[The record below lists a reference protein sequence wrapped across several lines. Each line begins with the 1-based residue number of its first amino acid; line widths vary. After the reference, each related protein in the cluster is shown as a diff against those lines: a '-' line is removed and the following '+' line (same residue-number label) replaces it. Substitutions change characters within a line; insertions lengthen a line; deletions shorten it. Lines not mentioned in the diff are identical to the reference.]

1 MRGLWSEQEL
11 PHQSLRALLIQV
23 HFPWVKTLFG
33 RGRASA
39 APLASHPPWGR
50 RLLRPDLTCG
60 GRCVAFGGEGGLGV
74 ACWVVVA
81 RPWLCRKKKRKKKK
95 KVGSSFSFERGRREG
110 VFIGCVRWFVST
122 AGESCGDPDRFPFP
136 DRSFTVVWVDR
147 VDVPIRP
154 MSCKVERCVLRS
166 QSNPPE
172 CLVCVVCGPESF
184 GSSAP
189 LVVRLIDQSYL
200 VFGPDFPYKLG
211 QLSSSHKNSGKHK
224 LSPSGKAQAFTIRSK
239 KSGFSS

>member
-1 MRGLWSEQEL
+1 MVGFSCSRLGLLRRKPWCRRLRASISPLGAPLGSCYNRCMRG
-11 PHQSLRALLIQV
+11 
-23 HFPWVKTLFG
+23 FWVKTLFG
-33 RGRASA
+33 CGRASA

-81 RPWLCRKKKRKKKK
+81 RPWLCRKKKEKRKN
-95 KVGSSFSFERGRREG
+95 SSFSFEWGRREG
-110 VFIGCVRWFVST
+110 VFLGCVWWFVST
-122 AGESCGDPDRFPFP
+122 AGQSCGDPDRCPFP

-154 MSCKVERCVLRS
+154 MSCKVERCVVRS

-172 CLVCVVCGPESF
+172 SLVCVVCGAHCPAN
-184 GSSAP
+184 GCAMMW
-189 LVVRLIDQSYL
+189 LR
-200 VFGPDFPYKLG
+200 
-211 QLSSSHKNSGKHK
+211 
-224 LSPSGKAQAFTIRSK
+224 
-239 KSGFSS
+239 